1 MKTLESTQAVKERET
16 KKIQEVFNYQIH
28 LLKGQTYL
36 LKGLLLF
43 AVLQYVFLMF
53 VLQN

>member
-1 MKTLESTQAVKERET
+1 MKTLESTQVVKEREI
-16 KKIQEVFNYQIH
+16 KKIQAVFNYQIH

-43 AVLQYVFLMF
+43 AVLQYIFLMF
-53 VLQN
+53 IVQN